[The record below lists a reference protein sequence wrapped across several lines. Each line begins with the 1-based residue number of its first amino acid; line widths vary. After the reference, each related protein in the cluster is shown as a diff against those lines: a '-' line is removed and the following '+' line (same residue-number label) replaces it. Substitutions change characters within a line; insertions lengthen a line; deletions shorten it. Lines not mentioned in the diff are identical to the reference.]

1 MIRHANARPSITATN
16 GSRNFVGNLV
26 SGFNDAKWMDEALC
40 AQTDPEV
47 FFPERGGPNREAK
60 KVCAM
65 CHVGTDCLNW
75 AIEHNESEGI
85 WGGMSAKERAREI
98 QRRRTVTT

>member
-1 MIRHANARPSITATN
+1 MGALVN
-16 GSRNFVGNLV
+16 GA
-26 SGFNDAKWMDEALC
+26 NDAKWVDWALC
-40 AQTDPEV
+40 AQTDPES
-47 FFPERGGPNREAK
+47 FYPERGASHREAK
-60 KVCAM
+60 RVCDM
-65 CHVGTDCLNW
+65 CPVRPDCLDW

>member
-1 MIRHANARPSITATN
+1 MIWRAKGPSPFAATN

-40 AQTDPEV
+40 AQTNPES
-47 FFPERGGPNREAK
+47 FYPERGGPNREAK
-60 KVCAM
+60 KVCDM
-65 CHVGTDCLNW
+65 CPVQTDCLNW

-98 QRRRTVTT
+98 QWRRTVTT

>member
-1 MIRHANARPSITATN
+1 MIWRAKGPSPFAATS
-16 GSRNFVGNLV
+16 GSRNFFGNLV
-26 SGFNDAKWMDEALC
+26 SGFNDAKWMDWALC

-47 FFPERGGPNREAK
+47 FFPKKGGSHTEAK
-60 KVCAM
+60 KVCEQ
-65 CHVGTDCLNW
+65 CPVRTDCLNW

-98 QRRRTVTT
+98 QWRRTVTT